1 MVYLYSNKTK
11 EITRYDR
18 SVVVNTDEMINLET
32 IHKEDIRNNY
42 GKIVY
47 NETTQKPEYKPNYVS
62 IVVDKTNNN
71 FSRVLVKGEDDENNY
86 YTDVL
91 FKDYVNNT
99 SIDVYNKVSKF
110 YNGKFYLFDKDK
122 KMKYNPT
129 NNTWNIDIEEYKKT
143 IIEKISGAEEEI
155 RHHGFYHNLLGED
168 KTFLQPFR
176 NVNKDN
182 DQTTLLAL
190 RYSSPQ
196 PVRKLKLFVEDE
208 TTGKRATAPKT
219 FYWIMNGQVSDI
231 VLDSISTLI
240 LAYSESVKAGMN
252 YIIKKVKSTVN
263 LEELKDIEKKYVQMI
278 LISMKQAI
286 ESNPANLALLNHN
299 KDEIK
304 KQNIQLIKDNNFVA
318 GGDYNGDV

>member
-11 EITRYDR
+11 EITKYENSI
-18 SVVVNTDEMINLET
+18 SVSSDEMINLESV
-32 IHKEDIRNNY
+32 HKDDIRNNY

-47 NETTQKPEYKPNYVS
+47 NETTHKPEYKPNYVS
-62 IVVDKTNNN
+62 IVVDKSTNN
-71 FSRVLVKGEDDENNY
+71 FTRVAVKVEDDENNY

-91 FKDYVNNT
+91 FKDYVDNT

-110 YNGKFYLFDKDK
+110 YEGKFYLFDNDR
-122 KMKYNPT
+122 KMKYNAT

-143 IIEKISGAEEEI
+143 IIEKISNSEEEI

-196 PVRKLKLFVEDE
+196 QVRKLKLFVEDSV
-208 TTGKRATAPKT
+208 TGKRATSPKT

-231 VLDSISTLI
+231 VLDSISTLV
-240 LAYSESVKAGMN
+240 LAYSESIKAGMA
-252 YIIKKVKSTVN
+252 YMIQKVKSIN
-263 LEELKDIEKKYVQMI
+263 KLEDLKDIEKKYIQMI

-286 ESNPANLALLNHN
+286 ESNPANLALLQHN
-299 KDEIK
+299 KEEIK

-318 GGDYNGDV
+318 GGDYNGDI